1 MAYRRGRYGGRRFN
15 GRRPF
20 KKGRRPFR
28 RKGNGSSTSLSRIER
43 ELRQLKRDL
52 APMID
57 RQKSYNSPLMRK
69 LRVER
74 QKVIHESRF
83 SLLKRR

>member
-28 RKGNGSSTSLSRIER
+28 RQSNGSSTSLSRIER
-43 ELRQLKRDL
+43 ELRQLKKDL
-52 APMID
+52 APVID
-57 RQKSYNSPLMRK
+57 RGKVYNSPFMRK
-69 LRVER
+69 LRAER
-74 QKVIHESRF
+74 QKLKDESRF